1 MPKSILVVEDEPD
14 AGQAIHDMLS
24 FAGFTVSVAE
34 TAKEA
39 VTKAHDQPPDLMLID
54 IGLPDGNGLFL
65 AHMLS
70 QVHEVPVVIMTG
82 RPSFSL
88 EEPLGANPRVKAVLF
103 KPCSSRTL
111 LSTVQ
116 DAVR

>member
-1 MPKSILVVEDEPD
+1 MMKSILVVEDEPD
-14 AGQAIHDMLS
+14 SGKAIQDMLS
-24 FAGFTVSVAE
+24 IAGYSVEVAE
-34 TAKEA
+34 TAKDA
-39 VTKAHDQPPDLMLID
+39 VSKAHDQPPDLMLVD

-70 QVHEVPVVIMTG
+70 AVHEVPVVIMTG
-82 RPSFSL
+82 RPSFTL
-88 EEPLGANPRVKAVLF
+88 DEPLGGNPRVKAVLF

-111 LSTVQ
+111 LNAVQ